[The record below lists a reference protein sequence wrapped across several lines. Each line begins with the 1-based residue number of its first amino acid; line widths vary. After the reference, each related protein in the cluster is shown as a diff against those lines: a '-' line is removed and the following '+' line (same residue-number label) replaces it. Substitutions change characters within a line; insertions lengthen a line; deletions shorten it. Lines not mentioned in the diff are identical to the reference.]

1 MEFRIDFPLMVSRLF
16 PVNKREQKHI
26 AFLRACV
33 EQMNVL
39 NNAIFLVYFEKLQR
53 EARRSAQKL
62 SFESVL
68 NEELN
73 PLGGP
78 QISIENNSSDFEP
91 LYFHTEPENYF
102 IKNFFG
108 SNVGGA
114 DNEPV
119 YFDTESILATID
131 GFTVWVPGHVYDVT
145 PIEKINFEIN
155 RFRIA
160 GTKYQ
165 IIRY

>member
-1 MEFRIDFPLMVSRLF
+1 
-16 PVNKREQKHI
+16 
-26 AFLRACV
+26 
-33 EQMNVL
+33 MNVL
-39 NNAIFLVYFEKLQR
+39 NNAIFLVYFEQLQR

-78 QISIENNSSDFEP
+78 QIAIENNSESFEP
-91 LYFHTEPENYF
+91 LYFHTQNENYYL
-102 IKNFFG
+102 KNFFG
-108 SNVGGA
+108 SNIGGA

-119 YFDTESILATID
+119 YFDAKSILETIE

-160 GTKYQ
+160 GTTYK
-165 IIRY
+165 IKRY